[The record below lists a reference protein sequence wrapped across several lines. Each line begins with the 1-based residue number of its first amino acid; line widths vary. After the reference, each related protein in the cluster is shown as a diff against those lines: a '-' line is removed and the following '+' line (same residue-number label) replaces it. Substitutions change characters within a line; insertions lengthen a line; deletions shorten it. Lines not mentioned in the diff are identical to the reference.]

1 MNDFATNPL
10 DRQSELTELGQKA
23 LSGSSLTDLY
33 LDAIA
38 LMSHH
43 LPVEDCSLWQV
54 LSDSNTLRLVAKQ
67 KATLLG
73 EATDIDSRGYRWL
86 QALMQTGQTAVISGQ
101 SEQLP
106 LTQPQLISGLCIPIP
121 GTDRPLGLLEILTPE
136 PQNWSQEDLRFGAC
150 VAQVLATAIQR
161 KRSET
166 LLQTQTQ
173 ILEHVATGQGLDAI
187 LSSLCLLIESQSPG
201 TVCSILLRDAHKQ
214 ELRMGAGP
222 SLSSDVAAAFDHLL
236 IAENAGSCGTAAFR
250 GKAVYVEDTQRDP
263 VWADFREFAQ
273 QHNIRACWSTPFFSQ
288 SGDLLGTFALSHQ
301 VPCFPTAHHLNIIK
315 TATHLASIAMEGHR
329 TAEELKQ
336 KALFD
341 TLTGLPS
348 RDYFYEQLQHKLQ
361 QVQQQQLEGYSR
373 QPALNHFAILF
384 LDVDHFKLVN
394 DSLGHSVGD
403 QLLVAITQQL
413 KESLRPQDLLA
424 RLGGDEFAILLD
436 GVVNHQQAH
445 KIVQRIQRSLA
456 KPLKLKQQEVFTSV
470 SMGITHSTSLSQH
483 PEELLRDADT
493 AMYRAKAH
501 GRGSYVVFDEK
512 MHRQVRSRLWLGN
525 SLRYA
530 IKAIDQGQNPFQL
543 YYQPIFCLRQQ
554 QLVGFEALLRWHHPQ
569 QGLISPEKFIPVAEE
584 TGLIIP
590 LGQWVLEAACQQLS
604 TWEQQFSVPLTM
616 SINVSSQ
623 QFLQPNFVKSV
634 ESLLQLHRLAGQ
646 HLKLEITETVLM
658 ESTHYV
664 TDRLEQLQNLGISL
678 SLDDFGTG
686 YSSLNYL
693 YNLPINTLK
702 IDRSFVWG
710 IGQGQD
716 QIVKTI
722 IALAHGLE
730 MNVVAE
736 GIETIEQMQYLHTLG
751 CELGQGYWFARP
763 LKPEAAKQ
771 VIAARSNPASLS
783 LPIAE

>member
-1 MNDFATNPL
+1 MNDFAINPL
-10 DRQSELTELGQKA
+10 DRQSELTALGQKA
-23 LSGSSLTDLY
+23 LSGFSLTDLY

-38 LMSHH
+38 LLIHH
-43 LPVEDCSLWQV
+43 LPMEDCSLWQV
-54 LSDSNTLRLVAKQ
+54 LSDSHTLRLVAKQ
-67 KATLLG
+67 KAALLG
-73 EATDIDSRGYRWL
+73 DSTDIDSRAYPWL
-86 QALMQTGQTAVISGQ
+86 QTLMQTGQTAVILGQ

-106 LTQPQLISGLCIPIP
+106 LTQPQHISGLCIPIP
-121 GTDRPLGLLEILTPE
+121 APDRSLGLLEILTPN
-136 PQNWSQEDLRFGAC
+136 PQNWSREDLNFVSC
-150 VAQVLATAIQR
+150 VAQVLATAIER
-161 KRSET
+161 KRSEM

-173 ILEHVATGQGLDAI
+173 ILEHVATGQGLDDI
-187 LSSLCLLIESQSPG
+187 LSSLCLLIEGQSPG
-201 TVCSILLRDAHKQ
+201 TVCSILLRDAHQQ

-222 SLSSDVAAAFDHLL
+222 SLSPEVASAFDHLL
-236 IAENAGSCGTAAFR
+236 IAENVGSCGTAAFR
-250 GKAVYVEDTQRDP
+250 GQAVYVEDTQTDP

-273 QHNIRACWSTPFFSQ
+273 LHNIHACWSTPFFSQ
-288 SGDLLGTFALSHQ
+288 SGELLGTFALSHQ
-301 VPCFPTAHHLNIIK
+301 IPCSPTTHHLNIIK
-315 TATHLASIAMEGHR
+315 TATHLASIALEGHR
-329 TAEELKQ
+329 IAEQLKQ

-348 RDYFYEQLQHKLQ
+348 RDYFYEQLQRKLQ
-361 QVQQQQLEGYSR
+361 KVQRQQLEGYSR
-373 QPALNHFAILF
+373 QAELCHFAILF

-403 QLLVAITQQL
+403 QLLVAIAHQL

-445 KIVQRIQRSLA
+445 KIVQRIQRSLS
-456 KPLKLKQQEVFTSV
+456 KPLQIEQQEVFTSV
-470 SMGITHSTSLSQH
+470 SIGITHSTSLYQH

-501 GRGSYVVFDEK
+501 GRGGYVVFDET
-512 MHRQVRSRLWLGN
+512 MHKQVRSRLWLGN

-543 YYQPIFCLRQQ
+543 HYQPIFCLRQQ
-554 QLVGFEALLRWHHPQ
+554 QLIGFEALLRWHHPQ

-590 LGQWVLEAACQQLS
+590 LGQWVLEAACQQLAL
-604 TWEQQFSVPLTM
+604 WRHQFDTPLTM

-623 QFLQPNFVKSV
+623 QFLQPDFVNSV
-634 ESLLQLHRLAGQ
+634 AALLQSHQLSGQ
-646 HLKLEITETVLM
+646 HLKLEITESVLM

-664 TDRLEQLQNLGISL
+664 TDRLEQLQNLGILL

-763 LKPEAAKQ
+763 LQPEAAQ
-771 VIAARSNPASLS
+771 EVIAARSNPAALS
-783 LPIAE
+783 LRMAE

>member
-1 MNDFATNPL
+1 MDDSITNPI
-10 DRQSELTELGQKA
+10 DRQSELTEFGHRA
-23 LSGSSLTDLY
+23 LSGFTLSDLF

-38 LMSHH
+38 LLKRH
-43 LPVEDCSLWQV
+43 LPIQDCGLWQV
-54 LSDSNTLRLVAKQ
+54 LSDSNTLRLVAKPQ
-67 KATLLG
+67 VILQSDPI
-73 EATDIDSRGYRWL
+73 DIDSRAYPWL
-86 QALMQTGQTAVISGQ
+86 QSFIQSGQTVLIMGQ
-101 SEQLP
+101 AQQLP
-106 LTQPQLISGLCIPIP
+106 LTQPQQVSGFCIPIP
-121 GTDRPLGLLEILTPE
+121 SPDLPLGLLEILAPTP
-136 PQNWSQEDLRFGAC
+136 QDWSNEDLNFAHC
-150 VAQVLATAIQR
+150 VAQVLATAIRR

-187 LSSLCLLIESQSPG
+187 LSSLCLLIEAQSPG

-222 SLSSDVAAAFDHLL
+222 SLSSEVAAAFDHLL
-236 IAENAGSCGTAAFR
+236 IAENVGSCGTAAFR
-250 GKAVYVEDTQRDP
+250 GQAVYVEDTLNDP
-263 VWADFREFAQ
+263 VWADFREFAR

-288 SGDLLGTFALSHQ
+288 SGELLGTFALSHQ
-301 VPCFPTAHHLNIIK
+301 VPCTPTSHHLNIIK
-315 TATHLASIAMEGHR
+315 TATHLASIAIEGHR
-329 TAEELKQ
+329 VAEQLKQ

-348 RDYFYEQLQHKLQ
+348 RDYFYEQLQRKLQ
-361 QVQQQQLEGYSR
+361 QVQRQQLEGYS
-373 QPALNHFAILF
+373 QQSEPCHFAILF

-394 DSLGHSVGD
+394 NSLGHNVGD
-403 QLLVAITQQL
+403 QLLVAIARQL
-413 KESLRPQDLLA
+413 EGSLRPQDLLA

-436 GVVNHQQAH
+436 GVISHQQAH
-445 KIVQRIQRSLA
+445 GIVQRIQQSLT
-456 KPLKLKQQEVFTSV
+456 KPLQLDQQEVFTSV
-470 SMGITHSTSLSQH
+470 SIGITHSSSLYQQ

-501 GRGSYVVFDEK
+501 GRGSYVVFDET
-512 MHRQVRSRLWLGN
+512 MHQQVRSRLWLGN

-530 IKAIDQGQNPFQL
+530 VKAIEQGQHPFQL
-543 YYQPIFCLRQQ
+543 NYQPIFCLHQQ
-554 QLVGFEALLRWHHPQ
+554 QLIGFEALLRWHHPQ
-569 QGLISPEKFIPVAEE
+569 QGLISPEKFIPIAEE

-604 TWEQQFSVPLTM
+604 VWKHQFSTPLTM

-623 QFLQPNFVKSV
+623 QFLQPDFVDSV
-634 ESLLQLHRLAGQ
+634 RVLLRSHQLPGQ
-646 HLKLEITETVLM
+646 HLKLEITESVLM
-658 ESTHYV
+658 EPTHHV
-664 TDRLEQLQNLGISL
+664 TDRLEQLQDLGILL

-693 YNLPINTLK
+693 HNLPINTLK

-722 IALAHGLE
+722 VALAHGLE

-771 VIAARSNPASLS
+771 VILSRSTPANLS
-783 LPIAE
+783 LPIA